1 MSAVRAIYDETAN
14 EMKKLG
20 GSCEIATIDG
30 LRKITRTKLRYCL
43 QNSTLFLPK
52 DEDIIRND
60 HRMSWIRMRFE
71 HIDDHPYLFEFNKE
85 LPITPRELY
94 SMHDVGNGLTYS
106 RRFAEEGGNRVAVKE
121 LCPQKLIDEISEH
134 PELLDG
140 VNSRDFEKLIAEIYA
155 RMGYEIELRRGTKD
169 DGLDFLAITNEEKDP
184 YIIIV
189 ECKHPI
195 KKNTIGVSFVR
206 ELYGVAK
213 HKSVDAKQ
221 SILVTSSKFSPAAEE
236 FAMET
241 QNEILLHNKKTV
253 LELICKYRWNRDE

>member
-1 MSAVRAIYDETAN
+1 LSAVRAIYDETAN
-14 EMKKLG
+14 EIKKVG
-20 GSCEIATIDG
+20 GSCEIITIDG

-52 DEDIIRND
+52 DEDIIRSD
-60 HRMSWIRMRFE
+60 HRMSWIRIRSE
-71 HIDDHPYLFEFNKE
+71 HVDDFPYLFEFNKK

-106 RRFAEEGGNRVAVKE
+106 RRFKEEGGSRVAVEE

-140 VNSRDFEKLIAEIYA
+140 VDPRGFEKLIAEMYA
-155 RMGYEIELRRGTKD
+155 RMGYEIELRRYSED
-169 DGLDFLAITNEEKDP
+169 DGLDFLAIKNEENDP

-195 KKNTIGVSFVR
+195 KKSTIGVNFVR

-213 HKSVDAKQ
+213 HKSIDAKQ
-221 SILVTSSKFSPAAEE
+221 SILVTSSKFSPKAEK
-236 FAMET
+236 FAMEA
-241 QNEILLHNKKTV
+241 QNEMLLYDGKDV
-253 LELICKYRWNRDE
+253 LEWIYKYRWNRDE